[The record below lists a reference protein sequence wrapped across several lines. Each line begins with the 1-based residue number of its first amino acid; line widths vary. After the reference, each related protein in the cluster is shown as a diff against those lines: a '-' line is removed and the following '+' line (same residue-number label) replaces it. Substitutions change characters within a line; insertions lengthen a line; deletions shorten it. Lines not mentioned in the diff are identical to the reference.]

1 MSERWPGG
9 IINKTAPVPTG
20 PYATG
25 TAPGVWTL
33 DQQAY
38 WQQQGLWPTAGL
50 FPNYIEDVFSTYLY
64 TGTGSAQTIANG
76 IDLTGKGGLT
86 WIKGRTT
93 GDLGNTNNILFD
105 TVRGVGKYLFTDSTS
120 AQGTASNSLTAFNTN
135 GFSLGTD
142 TTLGDVNYD
151 STVNY
156 ASWTFRKQPKFFDV
170 VTWTGDGTTN
180 RQIPHNL
187 GVQPGA
193 LLYKRTDGTGN
204 WMFQH
209 RSITDPTS
217 YLMMNN
223 TNAVSAGGGLTNFSN
238 ATSTYFLGSGGSSA
252 YQANVTGQ
260 TYVAY
265 LFASN
270 AGGFGTAGTDNVISC
285 GGYTGTGSSNISINL
300 GYEPQYILIKNSSS
314 SSSYWY
320 VQDVMRG
327 MSYTSSNIL
336 YPNTSDSES
345 VAASSIFIPTA
356 TGFDTSSS
364 SGFNASGN
372 NYIYMAIRRPMKVPT
387 DATTVFKPVLDAS
400 AAGTKIT
407 TGFTVDTQFITN
419 VDNTAYI
426 NTTVVDRLRGV
437 STNTTGKSTYL
448 VTSHTDAEQNGSS
461 QQTLFWDNTG
471 YQHSAYFDS
480 VNTGYLNFARRPGFF
495 DEVCYDGT
503 GATATTQTHNLGSTP
518 EFMIIKSRSTASTSW
533 VCYHKGVNG
542 GVNPQNYYMLLQS
555 NQAQTALTAMFNDTA
570 PTSSVFTVG
579 PQGSVGASGRTYVAY
594 LFATCPGVSKVG
606 SYTGN
611 GTTQAINC
619 GFTGGARFVLIKR
632 TDSTSDWYVWDT
644 ARGMVSG
651 TDPSLSLNTTA
662 AEVNANS
669 VYTATTGFSLLA
681 SPSADVNT
689 SGASYIFL
697 AIA

>member
-64 TGTGSAQTIANG
+64 TGNGSTQTITNG
-76 IDLTGKGGLT
+76 IDLASKGGMV
-86 WIKGRTT
+86 WKKQRNGT
-93 GDLGNTNNILFD
+93 GYNNIQD
-105 TVRGVGKYLFTDSTS
+105 TVQGKQWALVTSGAFAQQYWNTDGGIQS
-120 AQGTASNSLTAFNTN
+120 FNTN
-135 GFSLGTD
+135 GFTVKDDSA
-142 TTLGDVNYD
+142 GDYGSNGNTFPYV
-151 STVNY
+151 
-156 ASWTFRKQPKFFDV
+156 SWTFRKQPKFFDI
-170 VTWTGDGTTN
+170 VTYTGTGSARTVS
-180 RQIPHNL
+180 HNL
-187 GVQPGA
+187 GSTPGMIIVKSTTNSRNWA
-193 LLYKRTDGTGN
+193 VYHKDVGNTSAMYLNGTFAAFASDPIYWN
-204 WMFQH
+204 NT
-209 RSITDPTS
+209 SPTS
-217 YLMMNN
+217 
-223 TNAVSAGGGLTNFSN
+223 TNFTVN
-238 ATSTYFLGSGGSSA
+238 NWV
-252 YQANVTGQ
+252 ANNESGQ

-265 LFASN
+265 LFADN
-270 AGGFGTAGTDNVISC
+270 AGGFGTTGTDNVISC
-285 GGYTGTGSSNISINL
+285 GSLTFASGINTVNL
-300 GYEPQYILIKNSSS
+300 GYEPQWVMFKNATTGGGN
-314 SSSYWY
+314 W
-320 VQDVMRG
+320 QMIDNMRG
-327 MSYTSSNIL
+327 WSQTGYSRL
-336 YPNTSDSES
+336 FPNTSDAEGA
-345 VAASSIFIPTA
+345 VASPYIAITS
-356 TGFDTSSS
+356 TGFTMNSAVYGTGDT
-364 SGFNASGN
+364 
-372 NYIYMAIRRPMKVPT
+372 YIYIAIRRPMKVPT

-400 AAGTKIT
+400 AAGTPIT

-495 DEVCYDGT
+495 DEVCYTGT
-503 GATATTQTHNLGSTP
+503 GTAGQTYNHNLGVVP
-518 EFMIIKSRSTASTSW
+518 ELMIMKKRSTTGIWCVYNQFSGNALYMQLNSTIPASDD
-533 VCYHKGVNG
+533 G
-542 GVNPQNYYMLLQS
+542 GTLWNS
-555 NQAQTALTAMFNDTA
+555 TT
-570 PTSSVFTVG
+570 PTSSVFTIG
-579 PQGSVGASGRTYVAY
+579 NGSNINASGSTFVAY
-594 LFATCPGVSKVG
+594 LFATCAGVSKVG
-606 SYTGN
+606 SYTGT
-611 GTTQAINC
+611 GATQAINC